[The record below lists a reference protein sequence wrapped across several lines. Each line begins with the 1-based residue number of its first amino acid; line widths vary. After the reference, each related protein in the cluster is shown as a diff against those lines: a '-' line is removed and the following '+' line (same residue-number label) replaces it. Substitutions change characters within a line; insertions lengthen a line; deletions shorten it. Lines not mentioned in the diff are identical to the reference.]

1 MQKRLI
7 SMVLALSMALT
18 AMPLPAL
25 AQSDPP
31 DTASAAALAEEN
43 GEITNIYTSDSSG
56 KPIGDLGDSGDSWSY
71 DEASNTL
78 TLKNGAFQLHNYNY
92 DSYNNYIKW
101 NLKIEA
107 GATLQE
113 AQIGSNYDD
122 KYTVTNTGTISGGTF
137 YATVT
142 CAAGAVVSG
151 GTFKK
156 DVTVDAAGGKVTIDG
171 GTFEYTVFANAVN
184 TLTINGGTF
193 KGKRTC
199 SVDINNCEKTVI
211 NGGSFESSLTD
222 LKRTTEII
230 INGGLFNDKLYVAGD
245 KCTVNG
251 GLFTTEDDP
260 LPEDATVNGG
270 YFTAESTGLV
280 VIDATDVPV
289 YLPVAVAT
297 NGTVTEWSADAYS
310 TVYVAPNTGVALKPT
325 RKLESVSSG
334 DDELNYTAKD
344 GAVSFTVGTEAVQL
358 NSVILEELVIEAD
371 GFPEGTDGGV
381 YGAKGKGW
389 SFDPNHKHA
398 ELFSKT
404 VPTLIIEKDAALDFD
419 KVTNKAGTVKFAV
432 ENYGTLTG
440 ALNSTQYVYN
450 KKTGTIKDATLYS
463 PDNRFYNDGRVE
475 NSVLRFYYIGNGWRD
490 PAQSVIILGSALDV
504 SGSVANSST
513 YQAVLEDCYNSDDYT
528 GNGSIDNGGTIKGGR
543 STLKLAVENTAGY
556 DGNAKPYQP
565 IIDGGE
571 YTFVYN
577 KNGRYLND
585 PIIHVMAAKEEKDAN
600 VLPGATC
607 YTMKY
612 TPPENARFDA
622 KYISGLNG
630 TLTGIWRDNLTTLY
644 VATIDDSISA
654 LTCDRITSVNGVAY
668 NGSVPEGTRYSSPID
683 LSKYGIPQTHILN
696 LSATDE
702 GAAEPPEQPPQE
714 DSTEYSPLQTVAI
727 VAGTTA
733 WFAGSAVM
741 GYEAVTYSILA
752 DLLPKGTPI
761 PRTREQLAVLLWS
774 TAGKPEPA
782 APAVYSDVAEPDT
795 AKAARWAVEAGLL
808 PDMGEG
814 AFTPG
819 KRVTKVQ
826 VIRAWNQ
833 LKKLGLAK

>member
-122 KYTVTNTGTISGGTF
+122 KYTVTNAGTISGGTF
-137 YATVT
+137 YGKVS
-142 CAAGAVVSG
+142 CEAGAVVSG

-171 GTFEYTVFANAVN
+171 GTFEYTVFANAVD
-184 TLTINGGTF
+184 TF
-193 KGKRTC
+193 T
-199 SVDINNCEKTVI
+199 
-211 NGGSFESSLTD
+211 
-222 LKRTTEII
+222 
-230 INGGLFNDKLYVAGD
+230 INGGLFTA
-245 KCTVNG
+245 
-251 GLFTTEDDP
+251 EDTP
-260 LPEDATVNGG
+260 LSPEATVNGG
-270 YFTAESTGLV
+270 YFVAERAGLV
-280 VIDATDVPV
+280 AIDATNAPV
-289 YLPVAVAT
+289 YAPVAVT
-297 NGTVTEWSADAYS
+297 EDGTVTEWSADTYS
-310 TVYVAPNTGVALKPT
+310 TLYVAPGAKVALKPT

-344 GAVSFTVGTEAVQL
+344 GAVSFTVGTETVQL

-398 ELFSKT
+398 EWHTSDTPVLT
-404 VPTLIIEKDAALDFD
+404 IEEGTELNLD
-419 KVTNKAGTVKFAV
+419 KVKNEDNATVNFAV
-432 ENYGTLTG
+432 ENNGTLTG

-513 YQAVLEDCYNSDDYT
+513 YQAVLEDCYNSEGYT
-528 GNGSIDNGGTIKGGR
+528 GNGSIDNGGTIKDGR
-543 STLKLAVENTAGY
+543 STLKLAVENTDGY
-556 DGNAKPYQP
+556 DGNAKYNQP

-577 KNGRYLND
+577 KNGIYLND
-585 PIIHVMAAKEEKDAN
+585 PTIHVMAAKEEKDAN

-630 TLTGIWRDNLTTLY
+630 TLTGIWRENLTTLY

-714 DSTEYSPLQTVAI
+714 DSTKFSPLQTVAI

-752 DLLPKGTPI
+752 DLLPTGTPI

-814 AFTPG
+814 VFTPG

>member
-1 MQKRLI
+1 MQKRLV

-43 GEITNIYTSDSSG
+43 DDVTNIYTSDSSG

-171 GTFEYTVFANAVN
+171 GTFEYTVFANAVD

-193 KGKRTC
+193 TGSTGR
-199 SVDINNCEKTVI
+199 SMEINDATAKVVI
-211 NGGSFESSLTD
+211 NGGSFESVIEDHNTAA
-222 LKRTTEII
+222 TIT
-230 INGGLFNDKLYVAGD
+230 INSGLFKINVIAEL
-245 KCTVNG
+245 CTVNG
-251 GLFTTEDDP
+251 GLFTAEDTP
-260 LPEDATVNGG
+260 LSPEATVNGG
-270 YFTAESTGLV
+270 YFVAERAGLV
-280 VIDATDVPV
+280 AIDATNAPV
-289 YLPVAVAT
+289 YAPVAVAT
-297 NGTVTEWSADAYS
+297 NGTVTEWSADTYS
-310 TVYVAPNTGVALKPT
+310 TLYVAPGAKVALKPT

-404 VPTLIIEKDAALDFD
+404 VPTLIIEKDAVLDFD
-419 KVTNKAGTVKFAV
+419 EVKNNAGTVKFAV
-432 ENYGTLTG
+432 ENNGTLTG

-513 YQAVLEDCYNSDDYT
+513 YQAVLEDCYNSEGYT
-528 GNGSIDNGGTIKGGR
+528 GNGSIDNGGTIKEGR
-543 STLKLAVENTAGY
+543 STLKLAVKNTAG
-556 DGNAKPYQP
+556 ASYQP
-565 IIDGGE
+565 TIDGGE

-585 PIIHVMAAKEEKDAN
+585 PIIHVMAAKEEEDAN

-683 LSKYGIPQTHILN
+683 LSKYGIPQTYILN

-814 AFTPG
+814 VFTPG

>member
-1 MQKRLI
+1 M
-7 SMVLALSMALT
+7 
-18 AMPLPAL
+18 
-25 AQSDPP
+25 
-31 DTASAAALAEEN
+31 
-43 GEITNIYTSDSSG
+43 
-56 KPIGDLGDSGDSWSY
+56 
-71 DEASNTL
+71 
-78 TLKNGAFQLHNYNY
+78 
-92 DSYNNYIKW
+92 
-101 NLKIEA
+101 
-107 GATLQE
+107 
-113 AQIGSNYDD
+113 
-122 KYTVTNTGTISGGTF
+122 
-137 YATVT
+137 YA
-142 CAAGAVVSG
+142 
-151 GTFKK
+151 
-156 DVTVDAAGGKVTIDG
+156 
-171 GTFEYTVFANAVN
+171 
-184 TLTINGGTF
+184 
-193 KGKRTC
+193 
-199 SVDINNCEKTVI
+199 
-211 NGGSFESSLTD
+211 
-222 LKRTTEII
+222 
-230 INGGLFNDKLYVAGD
+230 
-245 KCTVNG
+245 
-251 GLFTTEDDP
+251 
-260 LPEDATVNGG
+260 
-270 YFTAESTGLV
+270 
-280 VIDATDVPV
+280 
-289 YLPVAVAT
+289 PVAVTAD
-297 NGTVTEWSADAYS
+297 GTVTEWSADTYS
-310 TVYVAPNTGVALKPT
+310 TLYVAPNTSITLKPT

-344 GAVSFTVGTEAVQL
+344 GAVSFTVGTETVQL

-381 YGAKGKGW
+381 YGAKGNGW

-404 VPTLIIEKDAALDFD
+404 VPTLIIEKDAVLDFD
-419 KVTNKAGTVKFAV
+419 EVKNNAGTVKFAV
-432 ENYGTLTG
+432 ENNGTLTG

-543 STLKLAVENTAGY
+543 STLKLAVENTDGY
-556 DGNAKPYQP
+556 DGNAKYNQP

-577 KNGRYLND
+577 KNGIYLND
-585 PIIHVMAAKEEKDAN
+585 SIIHVMAAKEEEDAN

-612 TPPENARFDA
+612 TPPENASFDA

-714 DSTEYSPLQTVAI
+714 DSTKFSPLQTVAI

-752 DLLPKGTPI
+752 DLLPTGTPI

-814 AFTPG
+814 VFTPG

>member
-25 AQSDPP
+25 AQSAPP

-171 GTFEYTVFANAVN
+171 STFEYTVFANAVD

-193 KGKRTC
+193 TGSTGR
-199 SVDINNCEKTVI
+199 SMEINDATAKVVI
-211 NGGSFESSLTD
+211 NGGSFESVIEDHNTAA
-222 LKRTTEII
+222 TIT
-230 INGGLFNDKLYVAGD
+230 INSGLFKINVIAEL
-245 KCTVNG
+245 CTVNG
-251 GLFTTEDDP
+251 GLFTAEDTP
-260 LPEDATVNGG
+260 LSPEATVNGG
-270 YFTAESTGLV
+270 YFVAERAGLV
-280 VIDATDVPV
+280 AIDATNAPV
-289 YLPVAVAT
+289 YAPVAVAT
-297 NGTVTEWSADAYS
+297 NGTVTEWSADTYS
-310 TVYVAPNTGVALKPT
+310 TLYVAPGAKVALKPT

-398 ELFSKT
+398 EWHTSDTPVLT
-404 VPTLIIEKDAALDFD
+404 IEEGTELNLD
-419 KVTNKAGTVKFAV
+419 KVKNEDNATVNFAI
-432 ENYGTLTG
+432 ENNGTLTG
-440 ALNSTQYVYN
+440 TLNSTQYVYN

-543 STLKLAVENTAGY
+543 STLKLAVENTDGY
-556 DGNAKPYQP
+556 DGNAKYNQP

-585 PIIHVMAAKEEKDAN
+585 PIIHVMAAKEEEDAN
-600 VLPGATC
+600 VLPEATC

-714 DSTEYSPLQTVAI
+714 DSTEYSTLQTVAI

-814 AFTPG
+814 VFTPG